1 MKKLVL
7 IICIAAI
14 IVVAALYFFNRSGP
28 EQPTGPVQ
36 PARPEVGVVTLQ
48 PEEVVITQELNGR
61 VTPYLI
67 AEVRPQVNGIILRR
81 LFEEGSDVSKD
92 QPLYQID
99 PAMYEAEYNRAVAS
113 LAKARANATL
123 ADAKFARYERLI
135 DARAV
140 NQQEYDEVAAAS
152 NQARADIGIAEAEVR
167 LARINLDYAKVVS
180 PIQGRIGKSNVTQ
193 GALVTASQSEP
204 LAVVQQLDPIYVDVT
219 QPVSWM
225 LNLKEDMQAG
235 FLENT
240 GESHAEM
247 RLLLDNGQIY
257 EHRGK
262 LLFADVTVDQTTGTI
277 SVRAEFPNPNHLL
290 LPGMY
295 VVALLDV
302 AQKEGA
308 IVVPQPA
315 LMREQDG
322 SPYVYVVDEN
332 NTVEKRYVTIMRSV
346 GNRWL
351 ISEGLNGSERLVVDG
366 IQRIRFVPGAGAPQV
381 TPVPTDAGSTDPV
394 AVRANERSSHTQR

>member
-14 IVVAALYFFNRSGP
+14 VIVAALYFFNRSGP
-28 EQPTGPVQ
+28 EQPTGPAQ

-81 LFEEGSDVSKD
+81 LFEEGSDVSRD

-113 LAKARANATL
+113 LAKARANVTL
-123 ADAKFARYERLI
+123 ADAKLARYDRLI
-135 DARAV
+135 DARAI

-193 GALVTASQSEP
+193 GALVTASQTEP

-235 FLENT
+235 ILENT

-247 RLLLDNGQIY
+247 RLLLDNGQVY

-308 IVVPQPA
+308 ITVPQPA
-315 LMREQDG
+315 VMREQDG
-322 SPYVYVVDEN
+322 SPYVYVVDDA
-332 NTVEKRYVTIMRSV
+332 NTVEKRYVTILRSV

-351 ISEGLNGSERLVVDG
+351 ITEGLIGSERLVVDG
-366 IQRIRFVPGAGAPQV
+366 IQRIRFVPGAGAPLV

-394 AVRANERSSHTQR
+394 AVRANNRSSTTQR